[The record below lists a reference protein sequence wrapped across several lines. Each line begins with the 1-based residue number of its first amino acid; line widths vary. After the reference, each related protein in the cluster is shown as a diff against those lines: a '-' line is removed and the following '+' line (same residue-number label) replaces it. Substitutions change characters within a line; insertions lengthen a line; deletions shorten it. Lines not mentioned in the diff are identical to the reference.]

1 LGQHR
6 PKEVAM
12 LDTILD
18 SLLDTGKLL
27 PILFLTYLLME
38 YLEHHAG
45 GKVAKLLQQSRG
57 AGPVFGALLGLIP
70 QCGFSG
76 AAASFYAGGA
86 ITTGTLLAVFLA
98 TSDEMLPI
106 LISSRVSG
114 KIVLLILGVKLV
126 CGVLVG
132 YLVDLCLRLRHVSSH
147 REIHDFCEQEH
158 CSCEGGILR
167 SALRHTV
174 KITALIFAVT
184 TVLNVVF
191 LHLPKQSLAAVWN
204 IPVLGELLA
213 AIVGLM
219 PNCAASVMIT
229 DLYVN
234 GVMGP
239 GPMLSGLMV
248 NAGVGLLVLFRVNK
262 NYRENLEI
270 AGGLLLSGIL
280 LGTACGLLLSGN
292 M

>member
-1 LGQHR
+1 
-6 PKEVAM
+6 M

-18 SLLDTGKLL
+18 SLVDTGKIL

-45 GKVAKLLQQSRG
+45 GKAVRLLHRVRG
-57 AGPVFGALLGLIP
+57 AGPFFGALLGLVP

-86 ITTGTLLAVFLA
+86 VTAGTLLAVFLA

-106 LISSRVSG
+106 LISAQVPG
-114 KIVLLILGVKLV
+114 KTVLTILGVKLA

-132 YLVDLCLRLRHVSSH
+132 FLVDFFLRLRHVHRH
-147 REIHDFCEQEH
+147 REIHEFCEQEH
-158 CSCEGGILR
+158 CSCDGGILR

-174 KITALIFAVT
+174 KIILLIFAVT
-184 TVLNVVF
+184 VLLNLVF
-191 LHLPKQSLAAVWN
+191 LYLPKERIAAVWSV
-204 IPVLGELLA
+204 PVLGELLA
-213 AIVGLM
+213 AIVGLL

-229 DLYVN
+229 DLYLS

-239 GPMLSGLMV
+239 GPMLAGLLV
-248 NAGVGLLVLFRVNK
+248 NAGVGLLVLFRVNR
-262 NYRENLEI
+262 NRRENLAI
-270 AGGLLLSGIL
+270 GGTLFLSGVI
-280 LGTACGLLLSGN
+280 LGTICGLLFTGIL
-292 M
+292 